1 MIHKEELYS
10 QIKEQKNKL
19 HSVLTK
25 WELLGYEK
33 TLIELQKKTSDPLFW
48 QTTNYEIILK
58 EETYLFNLNKNIN
71 IAKNTISELE
81 EIIENTIDSD
91 NELLI
96 EIHEIIKKNKKLIE
110 SLSIQ
115 LLLNKPNDS
124 KHCFLDINS
133 GAGGTE
139 AQDWALMLLRMYTR
153 FCEQNN
159 FQYTLIDELQGE
171 EAGIKNATLYIKG
184 NFATGLL
191 ESEIGIHRLVRIS
204 PFDTNKRRHTSFAA
218 VNITPESDDISIEIN
233 QKDLRIDTFRAG
245 GAGGQHVNKTDSAV
259 RITHLP
265 TGIVTQCQNE
275 RSQIQNKER
284 AMKALKSKLYYQE
297 ELKRQADF
305 DNIERKKIEWGSQ
318 IRSYILHP
326 YKMIKDHRTNYES
339 SQPEK
344 TLDGDLLTII
354 EKYLLYR
361 K

>member
-1 MIHKEELYS
+1 MIQKEELLS
-10 QIKEQKNKL
+10 EIKEQKNKL
-19 HSVLTK
+19 ISITTK

-33 TLIELQKKTSDPLFW
+33 TITALQEKSNSSMFW
-48 QTTNYEIILK
+48 QTENYASTLK
-58 EETYLFNLNKNIN
+58 QETDLIDLQKNIH
-71 IAKNTISELE
+71 IAKNTLFEIE
-81 EIIENTIDSD
+81 EILQDTSNSD
-91 NELLI
+91 AETLNEI
-96 EIHEIIKKNKKLIE
+96 NEIIKKNKKLID

-124 KHCFLDINS
+124 KNCFLDINS

-139 AQDWALMLLRMYTR
+139 AQDWALMLLRMYAR

-159 FQYTLIDELQGE
+159 FKYTLIDELKGE
-171 EAGIKNATLYIKG
+171 GAGIKNATLYIKG
-184 NFATGLL
+184 DFATGLL

-204 PFDTNKRRHTSFAA
+204 PFDANKRRHTSFAA
-218 VNITPESDDISIEIN
+218 VSITPETDDISIEIN
-233 QKDLRIDTFRAG
+233 QKDLRIDTFRAS

-265 TGIVTQCQNE
+265 TGIVVQCQNE
-275 RSQIQNKER
+275 RSQLQNKEQ

-305 DNIERKKIEWGSQ
+305 ENIERKKIEWGSQ
-318 IRSYILHP
+318 IRSYVLHP

-339 SQPEK
+339 SQTEK
-344 TLDGDLLTII
+344 ILDGALFEII
-354 EKYLLYR
+354 EQYLLHI